1 MPPEATQ
8 KELEEMDEREMD
20 SEIYGDEFILPN
32 D

>member
-8 KELEEMDEREMD
+8 KELEEMDKREMD
-20 SEIYGDEFILPN
+20 SDIYGDEFILPS